1 MKKDFTKE
9 SEERLLAIIESVEP
23 RNWYEKAFDWF
34 GDAALTI
41 SEKWLGGLNI
51 NDYLNN
57 IDAYHRKILDKNNT
71 TKSQLKQ
78 IFSKVRS
85 DDNIYARNIDR
96 QVRNETIAPIKSYI
110 DALCEIV
117 DPSKGLFHAGTIKVK
132 LGEISKA
139 LHENLKNLISPSYAL
154 EDGIHYGGNQGN
166 AYDRWTHGDK
176 KQFRKIIKMYYPG
189 ISDAEI
195 AKMLNEMNNEGCNF
209 MALVNTIFA
218 QYAGREEEFEK
229 TFGFPMYDEDGN
241 PNWDYVMVDFYCHS
255 GWYNGKEEGL
265 TKRTSK
271 EVWEAYMKSKKIH
284 SEVVNVKVTVDN
296 FYELAEGGEIIIGI
310 RPVILRDSTGRI
322 AWTHENAGHAM
333 VITEVVTIGGKKM
346 YKVSSW
352 GGTYYIDPDDFDQT
366 MRIEYQQVRY

>member
-1 MKKDFTKE
+1 MDAVETDVGIAKTTNQDSACITVAQTPYGQIAMAMICDGMGGLEKGE
-9 SEERLLAIIESVEP
+9 LASATVI
-23 RNWYEKAFDWF
+23 RAFLDWF
-34 GDAALTI
+34 CQELPDQMADFRWDAVQTAWTHQIKTLNRTI
-41 SEKWLGGLNI
+41 SDYGKFYGFSLG
-51 NDYLNN
+51 
-57 IDAYHRKILDKNNT
+57 T
-71 TKSQLKQ
+71 TVTAML
-78 IFSKVRS
+78 
-85 DDNIYARNIDR
+85 
-96 QVRNETIAPIKSYI
+96 
-110 DALCEIV
+110 
-117 DPSKGLFHAGTIKVK
+117 LFQDT
-132 LGEISKA
+132 
-139 LHENLKNLISPSYAL
+139 Y
-154 EDGIHYGGNQGN
+154 
-166 AYDRWTHGDK
+166 
-176 KQFRKIIKMYYPG
+176 
-189 ISDAEI
+189 AEI

-255 GWYNGKEEGL
+255 GWYNGEEEGL

-346 YKVSSW
+346 YKA
-352 GGTYYIDPDDFDQT
+352 DFSRVLCET
-366 MRIEYQQVRY
+366 HSERKRRKPL